1 MEPVDNETSAS
12 VRDTVL
18 YIQSEGQLTVDMPP
32 AAVVSTNGYL
42 FVAACNSK
50 FVPC

>member
-1 MEPVDNETSAS
+1 MEPADNETSVS

-18 YIQSEGQLTVDMPP
+18 YIQSEGRLAVGLPPTAVD
-32 AAVVSTNGYL
+32 STDGYL

-50 FVPC
+50 FVPL